1 MLYKFTE
8 LGHLY
13 TEDDVPRTS
22 VTTII
27 KSFGEDFDTTYWAYY
42 KTLEA
47 FLTPEVFKAQKP
59 AKVPELAWI
68 KEMMAM
74 HPEHPWQLL
83 IDEYI
88 YEKNTYSDITGKEGN
103 SNHSTKEQ
111 QVIDQGFMRNPFT
124 LKMMSWKASAVKE
137 NGVKTSLVSNLADL
151 SDGVYT
157 EQMLWYEDLYMGQT
171 DVVFI
176 ESISGTRYFDVLDY
190 KRASNIEKN
199 NRFENMKYPV
209 QNLANSKY
217 NRYSLQLS
225 LYAKCLI
232 EAGFKVR
239 GLALSHS
246 NKLTPCDYMASEVT
260 RIVDY
265 LREGPQSQE
274 PSFDGLD
281 IEQLQL
287 E

>member
-1 MLYKFTE
+1 MTYKFTE
-8 LGHLY
+8 LGHIY
-13 TEDDVPRTS
+13 TINDTPVKS

-42 KTLEA
+42 KTLEE

-59 AKVPELAWI
+59 SKVPELAWI
-68 KEMMAM
+68 KEMMAL
-74 HPEHPWQLL
+74 HPDHPWDLL
-83 IDEYI
+83 VANYI
-88 YEKNTYSDITGKEGN
+88 HEKQTFSDITSKEGS
-103 SNHSTKEQ
+103 SNHSMKEQ
-111 QVIDQGFMRNPFT
+111 QVIDVGFMRNPFT

-137 NGVKTSLVSNLADL
+137 KGIKTSLVSNLADL

-157 EQMLWYEDLYMGQT
+157 EQMLWYKDLYMGTT

-176 ESISGTRYFDVLDY
+176 ESIAGIRYFDILDY
-190 KRASNIEKN
+190 KRASNIEKD
-199 NRFENMKYPV
+199 NRFQNMKYPV

-232 EAGFKVR
+232 DAGFKVR

-246 NKLTPCDYMASEVT
+246 NKLTPCDYMANEVI

-265 LREGPQSQE
+265 LIEGPQSQE
-274 PSFDGLD
+274 LSFDGLD
-281 IEQLQL
+281 TEQLQL